1 MLVCFDHHLLFVAH
15 VYDLNVLELP
25 GVQEILCRDPQG

>member
-1 MLVCFDHHLLFVAH
+1 MLVCFNHYLLFVAH